1 MKKTALFPGT
11 FEVFHDGHIN
21 ILKRSLKLFDY
32 IYVVVSNNSQKKSSP
47 LEVRYQKTKEQIEK
61 LKLKNVDVILN
72 DGLLSNVALKL
83 NSYYIIRGV
92 RNDKDFG
99 YEMEL
104 FYNYK
109 KYLKS
114 LEVVLFFSEKEYVNV
129 SSSNLINKKQRKK

>member
-129 SSSNLINKKQRKK
+129 SSSNLINEKQRKK